1 MTGALDTKMRAVA
14 NTLIERFG
22 KSVQWTSYTDSVS
35 PTTGTVDRTASSNNV
50 TISPPIGP
58 NSAYEP
64 NQLLDLGEFEVML
77 AASAINFTPKVGD
90 EVDID
95 SVTYTSIAVDSIYSG
110 SQIAA
115 FRVRLRR

>member
-22 KSVQWTSYTDSVS
+22 KSVQWTTYTDSVN
-35 PTTGTVDRTASSNNV
+35 PTTGTVDRTASASTV
-50 TISPPIGP
+50 TISPPVGP

-77 AASAINFTPKVGD
+77 AASAIIFTPKVGD